1 MDDISCRIVIVSSS
15 LSKGDILVQN
25 LKRLSAKAKKGLG
38 LPVGDARTPAI
49 EDDVGDGEGKNAN
62 VNENESLVEPKFYPW
77 TISNRYYTANV
88 HFSLH
93 SLSRTYPAVFE
104 GIPALVVAWTHGEP
118 IEEYMKD
125 LQKAMGGYEPEIL
138 LGVRLPGDKET
149 GGIEEEDDLDSMMIS
164 YGFEYIDASRPLDP
178 TRARNEDEDGVPHL
192 PRVLDALSAFMW
204 PSMSTNTDLP
214 HNDNNNNTVD
224 GSDTDSPSS
233 SQHTSPRPPRHQP
246 TLDHIINRDP
256 FAILQALEEL
266 DAEFNFGEDN
276 EDGTGGYHET
286 LKQLAMLEAESKAA
300 GIMTDSPPSGFTDLS
315 RTTNAPNQ
323 NQNSDLSIPF
333 GLSET
338 RSLKPKISIGFED
351 DFSAFV
357 TAPPEDDDNELRKD
371 FAAVQIHSG
380 RTSPDYDLLLSADP
394 AGDFAS
400 RGSLYR
406 SLGSMSDLGDL
417 ETSPNTV

>member
-1 MDDISCRIVIVSSS
+1 
-15 LSKGDILVQN
+15 
-25 LKRLSAKAKKGLG
+25 
-38 LPVGDARTPAI
+38 
-49 EDDVGDGEGKNAN
+49 
-62 VNENESLVEPKFYPW
+62 
-77 TISNRYYTANV
+77 
-88 HFSLH
+88 
-93 SLSRTYPAVFE
+93 
-104 GIPALVVAWTHGEP
+104 
-118 IEEYMKD
+118 
-125 LQKAMGGYEPEIL
+125 
-138 LGVRLPGDKET
+138 
-149 GGIEEEDDLDSMMIS
+149 
-164 YGFEYIDASRPLDP
+164 
-178 TRARNEDEDGVPHL
+178 
-192 PRVLDALSAFMW
+192 MW